1 MIKSVRFVVA
11 GGLLVSR
18 DVEETAD
25 QVHVSGEISREVGQ
39 RDVGRL
45 Q

>member
-11 GGLLVSR
+11 CDLLVSR

-25 QVHVSGEISREVGQ
+25 KVHVSGEISREVGQ
-39 RDVGRL
+39 GDIGRL
-45 Q
+45 